1 MLDPMATAHQPDN
14 LERELIRLLGEVR
27 VLTTPDA
34 LLAWE
39 CDGFTVHKSRPRA
52 VVLPE
57 STSEVQAIVRLLH
70 AANVAF
76 VPRGAGTCLSGGP
89 TAGRDAVVIDCA
101 RMRRVLKIS
110 TEDQFAVVQ
119 PGVVNLNLTTE
130 TTPHGLHYAPDPS
143 SQSVCTIGGNLAEN
157 SGGPHCFKYGM
168 TTDHVL
174 AAKIVLPDGEIAN
187 LGDAAGPRLPHGVD
201 VLGLFCGSEG
211 TFGIATEIT
220 VRLCR
225 NQQEVRTLLASF
237 DSMSAACRSVGD
249 IISAGLVPAALEIL
263 DQATIQ
269 AVEASIYRAG
279 YPENA
284 TAVLLV
290 ELDGPHEVVAEDALE
305 IAAIFAEHK
314 ALEVEQATDA
324 AERKRLWKG
333 RKGAFGAMG
342 RIDTDLYVLDG
353 VVPRTRLEE
362 ALEKITEIGKR
373 HQVKLTNVFHA
384 GDGNLHPNISFD
396 GRDPDATARTI
407 AAGHEILK
415 LCMDLGGSITGEH
428 GIGTEKLDHVSMM
441 FEPSDLEV
449 MAKVRAVFNPDDL
462 CNPGKV
468 LPQRNSCAE
477 VAKWP
482 QMVAKVLDPP
492 GASPSS
498 GASKP

>member
-1 MLDPMATAHQPDN
+1 MPQPKRTQD
-14 LERELIRLLGEVR
+14 LEKKLLSLLGKER
-27 VLTTPDA
+27 VLTSPDA
-34 LLAWE
+34 LFAWE

-57 STSEVQAIVRLLH
+57 TTAEVQTVVKLLH
-70 AANVAF
+70 AAEVPF

-89 TAGRDAVVIDCA
+89 TAGDEAVIIDCA
-101 RMRRVLKIS
+101 RMRRILHVATDDL
-110 TEDQFAVVQ
+110 FAVVQ
-119 PGVVNLNLTTE
+119 PGVVNLDLTTAV
-130 TTPHGLHYAPDPS
+130 TPHGLHYAPDPS

-168 TTDHVL
+168 TTDHML
-174 AAKIVLPDGEIAN
+174 AATIVLPNGEIAQ
-187 LGDAAGPRLPHGVD
+187 LGCSSGPRAPHGID

-225 NQQEVRTLLASF
+225 NQQEVRTMLASF
-237 DSMSAACRSVGD
+237 KSMSEACRSVGD
-249 IISAGLVPAALEIL
+249 IVNAGLIPAALEIL

-279 YPENA
+279 YPKDA
-284 TAVLLV
+284 AAVLLV
-290 ELDGPHEVVAEDALE
+290 ELDGPPEVVQDDADE
-305 IAAIFAEHK
+305 IAQIFTERN
-314 ALEVEQATDA
+314 ALKVEQATDPT
-324 AERKRLWKG
+324 ERKKLWKG

-362 ALEKITEIGKR
+362 ALTKITEIGER
-373 HQVKLTNVFHA
+373 HQVRLTNVFHA

-407 AAGHEILK
+407 AAGREILQ

-428 GIGTEKLDHVSMM
+428 GIGTEKLDHVAMM
-441 FEPSDLEV
+441 FEPEDLDV
-449 MAKVRAVFNPDDL
+449 MARVRAVFNPKDL

-468 LPQRNSCAE
+468 LPQRHACAE
-477 VAKWP
+477 VSKWP
-482 QMVAKVLDPP
+482 QMVAKVLDEPE
-492 GASPSS
+492 ATS
-498 GASKP
+498 